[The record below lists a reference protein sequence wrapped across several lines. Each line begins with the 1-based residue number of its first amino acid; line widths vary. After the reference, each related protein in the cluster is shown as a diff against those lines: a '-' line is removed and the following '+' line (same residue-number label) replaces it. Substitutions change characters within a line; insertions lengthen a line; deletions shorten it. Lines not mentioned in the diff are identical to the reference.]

1 MIRPEGNQITHF
13 LGVFFPLLLT
23 QFALVGSSL
32 FSSIFSG
39 NAGTTDLA
47 GVAVAANIWYPLF
60 AGACGIAFGISPI
73 IAQIRGARKTEDIP
87 VFITQ
92 GIYTSF
98 FLTVIIVCG
107 SRFLLTPFLSLLN
120 LEPTVQAIAEHYWL
134 ALSFGIFPMLRRR
147 CPRNDATFHGRITV
161 QSFYFYRPL

>member
-1 MIRPEGNQITHF
+1 MIRPEGKQITHF
-13 LGVFFPLLLT
+13 FGVFFPLLLT

-73 IAQIRGARKTEDIP
+73 IAQLRGARKTEDIP

-98 FLTVIIVCG
+98 FLTVIIVTCRTG
-107 SRFLLTPFLSLLN
+107 YCRTLLAGF
-120 LEPTVQAIAEHYWL
+120 
-134 ALSFGIFPMLRRR
+134 IFRHFPYVGTGDSALRRR

>member
-1 MIRPEGNQITHF
+1 MIRPEGKQITHF
-13 LGVFFPLLLT
+13 FGVFFPLLLT

-73 IAQIRGARKTEDIP
+73 IAQLRGARKTEDIP

-120 LEPTVQAIAEHYWL
+120 LDPAVQAIAEHYWL
-134 ALSFGIFPMLRRR
+134 ALSFGIFPMLVQATLRYAV
-147 CPRNDATFHGRITV
+147 DAHGMTRLSMGV
-161 QSFYFYRPL
+161 LLSNL

>member
-73 IAQIRGARKTEDIP
+73 IAQLRGARKTEDIP

-107 SRFLLTPFLSLLN
+107 SRFLFYLS
-120 LEPTVQAIAEHYWL
+120 
-134 ALSFGIFPMLRRR
+134 
-147 CPRNDATFHGRITV
+147 
-161 QSFYFYRPL
+161 

>member
-73 IAQIRGARKTEDIP
+73 IAQLRGARKTEDIP

-92 GIYTSF
+92 GISYSF
-98 FLTVIIVCG
+98 FISPEPGTCRTG
-107 SRFLLTPFLSLLN
+107 YCRTLLAGF
-120 LEPTVQAIAEHYWL
+120 
-134 ALSFGIFPMLRRR
+134 IFRHFPYVGTGDSALRRR

>member
-47 GVAVAANIWYPLF
+47 GVAVAATIWYPLF

-73 IAQIRGARKTEDIP
+73 IAQLRGARKTEDIP

-98 FLTVIIVCG
+98 FLPI
-107 SRFLLTPFLSLLN
+107 LP
-120 LEPTVQAIAEHYWL
+120 
-134 ALSFGIFPMLRRR
+134 
-147 CPRNDATFHGRITV
+147 
-161 QSFYFYRPL
+161 